1 MSALFTLRNAL
12 IATAVALLVAL
23 GIETEWGAAFTAPPL
38 QSRSGTVKQDATS
51 VLPDFRLGSEASAYS
66 QIVERPLLN
75 PSRKP
80 APTQLVTAAPEPPKP
95 QVRRG
100 LYQLIGITDLGAV
113 KIAQL
118 REVASNR
125 VKSVRQGD
133 QLQEMTVAKV
143 ESTQVTLA
151 FQGETDVIEMA
162 KFTASGRV
170 PQPAPPPVI
179 AQAPPPAVAPPQPP
193 PQPQPGQPL
202 AAAAYAN
209 PIIAAQLAASGQAAA
224 PAAPGAAAPAATPPP
239 PAPQREVVSVVEML
253 ERRRLARQQAG
264 SQ

>member
-23 GIETEWGAAFTAPPL
+23 GVETEWGAAFTAPPL

-179 AQAPPPAVAPPQPP
+179 AQAPPPAAAPPQP
-193 PQPQPGQPL
+193 QLPQPGQPL

>member
-1 MSALFTLRNAL
+1 MSALFTLRNVLSAV
-12 IATAVALLVAL
+12 AVALLVAL
-23 GIETEWGAAFTAPPL
+23 GIETDWGAALTAPPL
-38 QSRSGTVKQDATS
+38 QLRSGIVRQDATS
-51 VLPDFRLGSEASAYS
+51 VLPDFRLGSEATAYS

-113 KIAQL
+113 KIAQV
-118 REVASNR
+118 REIASNR
-125 VKSVRQGD
+125 VTSVRQGD

-143 ESTQVTLA
+143 EPTQVTLS

-170 PQPAPPPVI
+170 PPP
-179 AQAPPPAVAPPQPP
+179 
-193 PQPQPGQPL
+193 
-202 AAAAYAN
+202 
-209 PIIAAQLAASGQAAA
+209 
-224 PAAPGAAAPAATPPP
+224 ATPPP
-239 PAPQREVVSVVEML
+239 MGSPPALQSQPPAQPQAAAEVQQTGPRVMSAGVPPLDPPSVAATPQLRFPGAGEGGPIPGRISVAELL
-253 ERRRLARQQAG
+253 EARRNARAAQ
-264 SQ
+264 

>member
-12 IATAVALLVAL
+12 IATAAALLVAL
-23 GIETEWGAAFTAPPL
+23 GIETDWGAALTTPPL

-80 APTQLVTAAPEPPKP
+80 APTQLVTAAPEQPKP

-100 LYQLIGITDLGAV
+100 LYQLIGITDLGTV

-118 REVASNR
+118 REIASNR
-125 VKSVRQGD
+125 VRSVRQGD
-133 QLQEMTVAKV
+133 QLQEMMVASV
-143 ESTQVTLA
+143 EPTQVTLS

-170 PQPAPPPVI
+170 PQPAFV
-179 AQAPPPAVAPPQPP
+179 APPPPQAAPVPVAQAAAQPP
-193 PQPQPGQPL
+193 VASSIL
-202 AAAAYAN
+202 AM
-209 PIIAAQLAASGQAAA
+209 AAA
-224 PAAPGAAAPAATPPP
+224 PANAAQP
-239 PAPQREVVSVVEML
+239 PAPAGAVDPNRVIGASPLPNGQPYTAANADAFIEA
-253 ERRRLARQQAG
+253 RRRARFGQ
-264 SQ
+264 

>member
-1 MSALFTLRNAL
+1 MSALLTLRNVLSAL
-12 IATAVALLVAL
+12 AVALLVAL
-23 GIETEWGAAFTAPPL
+23 GIETDWGAALTAPPL
-38 QSRSGTVKQDATS
+38 QLRSGTVRQDATS

-118 REVASNR
+118 REIASNR
-125 VKSVRQGD
+125 VTSVRQGD

-143 ESTQVTLA
+143 EPTQVTLS

-170 PQPAPPPVI
+170 PQPAPPPPAI
-179 AQAPPPAVAPPQPP
+179 AQAPLPVAATLPP
-193 PQPQPGQPL
+193 PVQSL

-209 PIIAAQLAASGQAAA
+209 PIIAAQAAASGQSA
-224 PAAPGAAAPAATPPP
+224 PAPAQSPAATPSQPP
-239 PAPQREVVSVVEML
+239 QQREVISVVEML

-264 SQ
+264 GQ

>member
-12 IATAVALLVAL
+12 IATAVALLIAL
-23 GIETEWGAAFTAPPL
+23 GVETEWGAALTTPPL

-100 LYQLIGITDLGAV
+100 LYQLIGITDLGSI

-118 REVASNR
+118 REIASNR

-143 ESTQVTLA
+143 EPTQVTLS

-170 PQPAPPPVI
+170 PQPPPPPPMI
-179 AQAPPPAVAPPQPP
+179 AQAPPPATVAEVAPPPPVMTQQPP
-193 PQPQPGQPL
+193 QQGL
-202 AAAAYAN
+202 DVARMLEIRRAARAAGVAD
-209 PIIAAQLAASGQAAA
+209 PTD
-224 PAAPGAAAPAATPPP
+224 PAVI
-239 PAPQREVVSVVEML
+239 E
-253 ERRRLARQQAG
+253 ERRRAFAAARGGGTQ
-264 SQ
+264 

>member
-1 MSALFTLRNAL
+1 MSSFFTLRNAL
-12 IATAVALLVAL
+12 LATAAALLVAL
-23 GIETEWGAAFTAPPL
+23 GIQTDWGAALTTPQL
-38 QSRSGTVKQDATS
+38 QSRSGGVKQDATS

-66 QIVERPLLN
+66 QIIDRPLLN

-125 VKSVRQGD
+125 VNSVRQGD
-133 QLQEMTVAKV
+133 QLQEMTVARI
-143 ESTQVTLA
+143 EPMQVTLA

-170 PQPAPPPVI
+170 PQPAPLPVA
-179 AQAPPPAVAPPQPP
+179 AQTQAQPPA
-193 PQPQPGQPL
+193 QPL
-202 AAAAYAN
+202 AAAAYTN
-209 PIIAAQLAASGQAAA
+209 PLFPAQRAVAGQSAVPGAPVSTASPVAAA
-224 PAAPGAAAPAATPPP
+224 PAPTQ
-239 PAPQREVVSVVEML
+239 QREAVSVVEML

>member
-125 VKSVRQGD
+125 VKSVREGD

-151 FQGETDVIEMA
+151 FQGETDVIDLA

-170 PQPAPPPVI
+170 PQPAPPPPVI
-179 AQAPPPAVAPPQPP
+179 AQAPPPVPVPQQ
-193 PQPQPGQPL
+193 QPQPGQPL

>member
-1 MSALFTLRNAL
+1 MSALLTLRNVLSAL
-12 IATAVALLVAL
+12 AVALLVAL
-23 GIETEWGAAFTAPPL
+23 GIETDWGAALTAPPL
-38 QSRSGTVKQDATS
+38 QLRSGTVRQDATS

-118 REVASNR
+118 REIASNR
-125 VKSVRQGD
+125 VTSVRQGD

-143 ESTQVTLA
+143 EPTQVTLS

-170 PQPAPPPVI
+170 PQPAPPPPAI
-179 AQAPPPAVAPPQPP
+179 AQAPLPVAATLPP
-193 PQPQPGQPL
+193 PVQSL

-209 PIIAAQLAASGQAAA
+209 PIIAAQAAASGQSA
-224 PAAPGAAAPAATPPP
+224 PAAAQSPAATPSQPP
-239 PAPQREVVSVVEML
+239 QQREVISVVEML

-264 SQ
+264 GQ

>member
-12 IATAVALLVAL
+12 LATAAALLVAL
-23 GIETEWGAAFTAPPL
+23 GIQTDWGAAFTTPQL
-38 QSRSGTVKQDATS
+38 QLRAGGVKQDAAS
-51 VLPDFRLGSEASAYS
+51 VLPDFRLGSEANAYS
-66 QIVERPLLN
+66 QITDRPLLN

-113 KIAQL
+113 KIAQV

-133 QLQEMTVAKV
+133 QLQEMTVTKV
-143 ESTQVTLA
+143 EATQVTLA
-151 FQGETDVIEMA
+151 FQGETDIIEMA

-170 PQPAPPPVI
+170 PQPPAPPPVI
-179 AQAPPPAVAPPQPP
+179 AQAPPPVAAQMQPP
-193 PQPQPGQPL
+193 APSL

-209 PIIAAQLAASGQAAA
+209 PLIAVQRAAAGQAAEPSAPVPATAPVAAA
-224 PAAPGAAAPAATPPP
+224 PAPAQ
-239 PAPQREVVSVVEML
+239 QREVVSVVEML

-264 SQ
+264 GQ

>member
-12 IATAVALLVAL
+12 IATAAALLIAL
-23 GIETEWGAAFTAPPL
+23 GIETDWGAALTTPPL
-38 QSRSGTVKQDATS
+38 QSRSGAVKHDATA
-51 VLPDFRLGSEASAYS
+51 VLPDFRLSSEASAYS

-100 LYQLIGITDLGAV
+100 LYQLIGITDLGV
-113 KIAQL
+113 IKIAQL
-118 REVASNR
+118 REIASNR

-143 ESTQVTLA
+143 EPTQVTLS

-170 PQPAPPPVI
+170 PQPAPPPPMITPPPPV
-179 AQAPPPAVAPPQPP
+179 AVAEVAPAPPVAAQPP
-193 PQPQPGQPL
+193 PQQGMDVARML
-202 AAAAYAN
+202 EIRRAARAAGVAD
-209 PIIAAQLAASGQAAA
+209 PTD
-224 PAAPGAAAPAATPPP
+224 PAVI
-239 PAPQREVVSVVEML
+239 E
-253 ERRRLARQQAG
+253 ERRRAFAAARGGGTQ
-264 SQ
+264 

>member
-1 MSALFTLRNAL
+1 MSALFSLRNVL
-12 IATAVALLVAL
+12 LATAAALLLAI
-23 GIETEWGAAFTAPPL
+23 GIETDWGAALTRPQL
-38 QSRSGTVKQDATS
+38 QARSGGIKQDTTA
-51 VLPDFRLGSEASAYS
+51 VLPDFRLGSEANAYG
-66 QIVERPLLN
+66 QITERPLLN

-100 LYQLIGITDLGAV
+100 LYQLIGITDLGAI
-113 KIAQL
+113 KIAQV

-143 ESTQVTLA
+143 EPTQVTLA

-170 PQPAPPPVI
+170 PQPPAPPPS
-179 AQAPPPAVAPPQPP
+179 AAPPAQPP
-193 PQPQPGQPL
+193 TQPQPALP
-202 AAAAYAN
+202 
-209 PIIAAQLAASGQAAA
+209 
-224 PAAPGAAAPAATPPP
+224 TPPP
-239 PAPQREVVSVVEML
+239 PSTPVAAGPATPPATGFGQPPAVGQRVFPNGLVAVDPPNDRPREVVNVVEML

>member
-12 IATAVALLVAL
+12 LATAAALLVAL
-23 GIETEWGAAFTAPPL
+23 GIESDWGAALTAPVL
-38 QSRSGTVKQDATS
+38 QVRSGVVKQDAAS
-51 VLPDFRLGSEASAYS
+51 VLPDFRLGSEANAYN

-113 KIAQL
+113 KIAQV
-118 REVASNR
+118 REIASNR

-143 ESTQVTLA
+143 ELTQVTLS

-170 PQPAPPPVI
+170 PQPAPPPAVI
-179 AQAPPPAVAPPQPP
+179 AQAPPPTGVPIQPP
-193 PQPQPGQPL
+193 GQAL

-209 PIIAAQLAASGQAAA
+209 PIIAAQLAAAGQAPGAPAAAA
-224 PAAPGAAAPAATPPP
+224 PAPAVAQQPPAA
-239 PAPQREVVSVVEML
+239 QREVVSVVEML

-264 SQ
+264 GQ

>member
-1 MSALFTLRNAL
+1 MSTLFTLRNAL

-23 GIETEWGAAFTAPPL
+23 GIQTDWGAALTTPTL
-38 QSRSGTVKQDATS
+38 LSRSGAVKQDATS

-80 APTQLVTAAPEPPKP
+80 APTQLVTAAPEPPRP

-100 LYQLIGITDLGAV
+100 LYQLIGITDLGVV

-118 REVASNR
+118 REIASNR

-143 ESTQVTLA
+143 EPTQVTLS

-170 PQPAPPPVI
+170 PQPAPPPQVI
-179 AQAPPPAVAPPQPP
+179 AQAPPPMAPTQPP
-193 PQPQPGQPL
+193 AQSL
-202 AAAAYAN
+202 AATAYAN

-224 PAAPGAAAPAATPPP
+224 PAAPAPPAATPPLP
-239 PAPQREVVSVVEML
+239 TQPRDVISVVEML
-253 ERRRLARQQAG
+253 ERRRVARQQAG
-264 SQ
+264 GQ

>member
-1 MSALFTLRNAL
+1 MFTLRNL
-12 IATAVALLVAL
+12 LLATAVSLLVAL
-23 GIETEWGAAFTAPPL
+23 GIETDWGAALTAPQL
-38 QSRSGTVKQDATS
+38 LARSGGIKQDAAA
-51 VLPDFRLGSEASAYS
+51 VLPDFRMSAEAGAYS
-66 QIVERPLLN
+66 QITERPLLN
-75 PSRKP
+75 PSRRP

-113 KIAQL
+113 KIAQV
-118 REVASNR
+118 REIASNR

-143 ESTQVTLA
+143 DTTQVTLA

-170 PQPAPPPVI
+170 PQPPAPPPVV
-179 AQAPPPAVAPPQPP
+179 AQAQPVPAPVPPP
-193 PQPQPGQPL
+193 PQPAPIAAPPNPLVSTFGQP
-202 AAAAYAN
+202 AAA
-209 PIIAAQLAASGQAAA
+209 GQRVF
-224 PAAPGAAAPAATPPP
+224 PNGLVATDTPTDQPR
-239 PAPQREVVSVVEML
+239 QVVNVVEML

-264 SQ
+264 GQ

>member
-12 IATAVALLVAL
+12 LATAVALLVAL
-23 GIETEWGAAFTAPPL
+23 GIQTDWGAALTAPAL
-38 QSRSGTVKQDATS
+38 QSRSGVVKQDSTS

-100 LYQLIGITDLGAV
+100 LYQLIGITDLGTV

-125 VKSVRQGD
+125 VKSVRQGE
-133 QLQEMTVAKV
+133 QLQEMTVAKI
-143 ESTQVTLA
+143 EQTQVTLA
-151 FQGETDVIEMA
+151 FQGETDVIEMP

-170 PQPAPPPVI
+170 PQPAPPPAI
-179 AQAPPPAVAPPQPP
+179 APPPPPQPVAVQAPPPQNLPP
-193 PQPQPGQPL
+193 GV
-202 AAAAYAN
+202 YAN
-209 PIIAAQLAASGQAAA
+209 PLIAAAQLAASGQAAA
-224 PAAPGAAAPAATPPP
+224 PVAPAPVAAPAQ
-239 PAPQREVVSVVEML
+239 PAPQREVISVVEML

>member
-125 VKSVRQGD
+125 VKSVREGD

-151 FQGETDVIEMA
+151 FQGETDVIDLA

-170 PQPAPPPVI
+170 PQPAPPPPVI
-179 AQAPPPAVAPPQPP
+179 AQAPPPVPVLQ
-193 PQPQPGQPL
+193 QPQPGQPL

-209 PIIAAQLAASGQAAA
+209 PIIAAQLAASGQAVA
-224 PAAPGAAAPAATPPP
+224 PVAAAPAATPPP

>member
-23 GIETEWGAAFTAPPL
+23 GIETDWGAALNTPTL

-80 APTQLVTAAPEPPKP
+80 APTQLITAAPEAPRP

-100 LYQLIGITDLGAV
+100 LYQLIGITDLGSV

-118 REVASNR
+118 REIASNR

-143 ESTQVTLA
+143 EPTQVTLS

-170 PQPAPPPVI
+170 PQPAPPPPVF
-179 AQAPPPAVAPPQPP
+179 AQAPPQLGVATSLQPP
-193 PQPQPGQPL
+193 AQTL

-209 PIIAAQLAASGQAAA
+209 PIIAQTAAAAQGAAAVAQA
-224 PAAPGAAAPAATPPP
+224 PAAAPPP
-239 PAPQREVVSVVEML
+239 PAQQREVISVVEML
-253 ERRRLARQQAG
+253 ERRRQARQQAG
-264 SQ
+264 GQ

>member
-23 GIETEWGAAFTAPPL
+23 GIETDWGAALTAPPL
-38 QSRSGTVKQDATS
+38 QARSTAAKPDITS

-100 LYQLIGITDLGAV
+100 LYQLLGISDFGAI
-113 KIAQL
+113 KIAQV
-118 REVASNR
+118 REIASNR
-125 VKSVRQGD
+125 VKSIREGD
-133 QLQEMTVAKV
+133 QLQEMTVAKI
-143 ESTQVTLA
+143 EPAQITLA
-151 FQGETDVIEMA
+151 FQGETDIIEMA

-170 PQPAPPPVI
+170 PQPPAPPPVT
-179 AQAPPPAVAPPQPP
+179 AQAPPVATQMQPP
-193 PQPQPGQPL
+193 SQPQV
-202 AAAAYAN
+202 AVAYAN
-209 PIIAAQLAASGQAAA
+209 PLIPAQRAAAAQAAA
-224 PAAPGAAAPAATPPP
+224 PNTPLSTAVPVAVP
-239 PAPQREVVSVVEML
+239 PAPAQQGDVVSVADIL
-253 ERRRLARQQAG
+253 ERRRLARQLAAG
-264 SQ
+264 Q

>member
-1 MSALFTLRNAL
+1 M
-12 IATAVALLVAL
+12 ALLVAL
-23 GIETEWGAAFTAPPL
+23 GVETDWGAALTTPPL

-100 LYQLIGITDLGAV
+100 LYQLIGITDLGSI

-118 REVASNR
+118 REIASNR

-143 ESTQVTLA
+143 EPTQVTLS

-170 PQPAPPPVI
+170 PQPPPPPPMI
-179 AQAPPPAVAPPQPP
+179 AQAPPPVAVAEVAPPPPVMTQQPP
-193 PQPQPGQPL
+193 QQGL
-202 AAAAYAN
+202 DVARMLEIRRAARAAGVAD
-209 PIIAAQLAASGQAAA
+209 PTD
-224 PAAPGAAAPAATPPP
+224 PAVI
-239 PAPQREVVSVVEML
+239 E
-253 ERRRLARQQAG
+253 ERRRAFAAARGGGTQ
-264 SQ
+264 

>member
-1 MSALFTLRNAL
+1 MSALLSLRNL
-12 IATAVALLVAL
+12 LLVTAAALLVAL
-23 GIETEWGAAFTAPPL
+23 GVATDWGTNLTSPPPA
-38 QSRSGTVKQDATS
+38 SRSVSSKHDAAS
-51 VLPDFRLGSEASAYS
+51 VLPDFRLGSEASAYG

-143 ESTQVTLA
+143 EPTQVTLV
-151 FQGETDVIEMA
+151 FQGETDVIDLA

-170 PQPAPPPVI
+170 PQPA
-179 AQAPPPAVAPPQPP
+179 APPPALAQAAPP
-193 PQPQPGQPL
+193 PQPSPATTALP
-202 AAAAYAN
+202 AAAALIAN
-209 PIIAAQLAASGQAAA
+209 PTVVNAMRAAA
-224 PAAPGAAAPAATPPP
+224 GLEPVAAPPAPVVAAP
-239 PAPQREVVSVVEML
+239 PAPQREVISVVEML

-264 SQ
+264 GQ

>member
-1 MSALFTLRNAL
+1 MSTLFTLRNAL

-23 GIETEWGAAFTAPPL
+23 GIETDWGAALTTPTL
-38 QSRSGTVKQDATS
+38 LSRSGAVKQDATS

-143 ESTQVTLA
+143 EPTQVTLS

-170 PQPAPPPVI
+170 PQPAPPPPSLAV
-179 AQAPPPAVAPPQPP
+179 QAPPLGALPPQAATPSLLPGAYPASVFAGAQAGTAAQAVAPPV
-193 PQPQPGQPL
+193 L
-202 AAAAYAN
+202 AN
-209 PIIAAQLAASGQAAA
+209 TA
-224 PAAPGAAAPAATPPP
+224 PAPP
-239 PAPQREVVSVVEML
+239 REVMSVAEML
-253 ERRRLARQQAG
+253 ERRRFARQQAG
-264 SQ
+264 GQ